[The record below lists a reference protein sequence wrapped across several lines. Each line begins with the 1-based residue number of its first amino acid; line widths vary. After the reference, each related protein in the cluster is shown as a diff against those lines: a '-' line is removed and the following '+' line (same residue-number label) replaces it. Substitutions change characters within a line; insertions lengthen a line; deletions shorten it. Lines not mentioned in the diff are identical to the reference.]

1 MSEHPCKVPGCG
13 TVDADKPMTFSGT
26 DACCELHRK
35 MLAGEIPFPDGS
47 QALPTQTDAPPGK
60 RGVSNTRDF

>member
-13 TVDADKPMTFSGT
+13 TVDADKPMAFRQT

-35 MLAGEIPFPDGS
+35 MLDGELP
-47 QALPTQTDAPPGK
+47 LPTQTDAPPGK
-60 RGVSNTRDF
+60 GGVSNTRSF